1 MRNRP
6 VADRTVSF
14 STATATP
21 NRLRE
26 EPHTAWKDTN
36 MRAHALHNR
45 SRPFAQRQGATG
57 ARTQRRARYIQRIAS
72 SADAENRW
80 ALLLLQLGRQFD
92 IADDD
97 LDRVL
102 DRIVD
107 ADPSALKLLELA
119 GAAR

>member
-1 MRNRP
+1 
-6 VADRTVSF
+6 
-14 STATATP
+14 
-21 NRLRE
+21 
-26 EPHTAWKDTN
+26 

-45 SRPFAQRQGATG
+45 PRPFAQRQSATG

-72 SADAENRW
+72 DAENRW
-80 ALLLLQLGRQFD
+80 ALLPLQLGRQFD

-107 ADPSALKLLELA
+107 ADPRAIALIELT
-119 GAAR
+119 GASR

>member
-1 MRNRP
+1 
-6 VADRTVSF
+6 
-14 STATATP
+14 
-21 NRLRE
+21 
-26 EPHTAWKDTN
+26 

-45 SRPFAQRQGATG
+45 PRPFPQRQSATG

-97 LDRVL
+97 LDQVL
-102 DRIVD
+102 DGVVD
-107 ADPSALKLLELA
+107 ADPRAIALVELA
-119 GAAR
+119 GASR

>member
-1 MRNRP
+1 
-6 VADRTVSF
+6 
-14 STATATP
+14 
-21 NRLRE
+21 
-26 EPHTAWKDTN
+26 
-36 MRAHALHNR
+36 MRAHALHN
-45 SRPFAQRQGATG
+45 STPPFAQPQAATG
-57 ARTQRRARYIQRIAS
+57 ARTRRRARYIQRIAS

>member
-1 MRNRP
+1 
-6 VADRTVSF
+6 
-14 STATATP
+14 
-21 NRLRE
+21 
-26 EPHTAWKDTN
+26 

-45 SRPFAQRQGATG
+45 PRPFAQRQSATG

-107 ADPSALKLLELA
+107 ADIRAVALFELM
-119 GAAR
+119 GATR

>member
-1 MRNRP
+1 
-6 VADRTVSF
+6 
-14 STATATP
+14 
-21 NRLRE
+21 
-26 EPHTAWKDTN
+26 

-45 SRPFAQRQGATG
+45 PLPFAQRQSATG
-57 ARTQRRARYIQRIAS
+57 TRTQRRARYVQRISS

-102 DRIVD
+102 DRVVD
-107 ADPSALKLLELA
+107 ADLRAIALVELT
-119 GAAR
+119 GASR